1 MLRGLLT
8 LTALALVGCARSAPT
23 PPPPPPGEDRDGDGW
38 FTPEDCNDDDPL
50 VNPDGQ
56 DACVD
61 GQRPTGTVV
70 PTCSWAWTS
79 SSSTTVWWTSTVTAG
94 DVGTSW
100 SICAPPPG
108 PIVALRGDC
117 DDQDPAV
124 NPDAEEVCGDAKDNN
139 CDEQVDEG
147 CST

>member
-61 GQRPTGTVV
+61 GQRADRDCCPDLFMGMDEFFVDYGVV
-70 PTCSWAWTS
+70 DFD
-79 SSSTTVWWTSTVTAG
+79 G
-94 DVGTSW
+94 DGWGVGTSW